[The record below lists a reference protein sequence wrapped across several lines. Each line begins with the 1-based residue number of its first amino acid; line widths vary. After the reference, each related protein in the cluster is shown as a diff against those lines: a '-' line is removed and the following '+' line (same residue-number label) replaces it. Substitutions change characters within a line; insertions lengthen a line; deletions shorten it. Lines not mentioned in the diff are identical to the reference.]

1 MSEATFKATANVDTV
16 RTAAPRTARTGND
29 NFLLTPG
36 PLTTSLSVKQ
46 AMLKDWGSRDPAF
59 IELNADIRRRLVAV
73 AGGADAAGEA
83 DAAGDGD
90 GFVCVPVQGSGTFA
104 IEATLGTLVPREG
117 KLLVLVNGAYGQRM
131 VKIMRRMGRDVIAL
145 STAEN
150 RTHDPGEIQSTL
162 RGDPAIGYVAAV
174 HCETTSGILNPI
186 ERIADVVH
194 AEGRALVVDAM
205 SSFGALPLD
214 ARALHAAAVVA
225 SSNKCLE
232 GVPGMGY
239 AIIRREVLSGC
250 ADNAH
255 SLALDLFDQ
264 WKAMEGNGQ
273 WRFTPPTHVMAAF
286 HQALVEHETEGGVAS
301 RHERYKKNC
310 DILIDGM
317 TALGFKPL
325 LPANRQAPI
334 IVTFHMPADERF
346 DFKLFYDRLAA
357 RGYVIY
363 PGKLT
368 VAPSFRIGCIG
379 QVMPEDMRDAVA
391 VIGEELLAMG
401 VKDCGPSTGEQA

>member
-1 MSEATFKATANVDTV
+1 MDQVSAEAASKRA
-16 RTAAPRTARTGND
+16 ARTGND
-29 NFLLTPG
+29 DFLLTPG

-46 AMLKDWGSRDPAF
+46 AMLRDWGSRDPAF
-59 IELNADIRRRLVAV
+59 IDLNADIRARLVA
-73 AGGADAAGEA
+73 AASGGEDYT
-83 DAAGDGD
+83 
-90 GFVCVPVQGSGTFA
+90 CVPVQGSGTFA
-104 IEATLGTLVPREG
+104 IEATLGTLVPPDG
-117 KLLVLVNGAYGQRM
+117 KLLVLVNGAYGERM
-131 VKIMRRMGRDVIAL
+131 VKIMRYLGREVTAL
-145 STAEN
+145 TCAEDQ
-150 RTHDPGEIQSTL
+150 THDPGEVQSTL
-162 RGDPAIGYVAAV
+162 RRDDAITHVAAV

-186 ERIADVVH
+186 EPIAAKVH
-194 AEGRALVVDAM
+194 AEGRALIIDAM

-214 ARALHAAAVVA
+214 APALHAAAVVA

-232 GVPGMGY
+232 GAPGMGY
-239 AIIRREVLSGC
+239 AIIRKDVLQASEG
-250 ADNAH
+250 NSH

-286 HQALVEHETEGGVAS
+286 HQALIEHEAEGGVAG
-301 RHERYKKNC
+301 RYHRYTANC
-310 DILIDGM
+310 DVLIQGM
-317 TALGFKPL
+317 RELGFQPL
-325 LPANRQAPI
+325 LPEAAQAPI

-346 DFKLFYDRLAA
+346 DFKAFYDRLAA

-379 QVMPEDMRDAVA
+379 QVMPEDISAAVA

-401 VKDCGPSTGEQA
+401 VKDCGPAALGEKD